1 MERYPKGNKMPD
13 AMLKSGQ
20 CLESMG
26 DIEGARTTYRE
37 VARRFPGTAAAA
49 AADERRAK
57 LP

>member
-1 MERYPKGNKMPD
+1 
-13 AMLKSGQ
+13 
-20 CLESMG
+20 MG

-37 VARRFPGTAAAA
+37 VARRFPGSAAAA